1 MCSSD
6 LVLPTL
12 RALALAL
19 LAAPL
24 VALAQ
29 PYPNKPVRAVVGF
42 ATGGQIDAIT
52 RIVANKMAEGFKQQI
67 VVENRPGASSSIAA
81 DLVAKSPPDGYTF
94 YFSTN
99 SVAVNHILSP
109 RTSPE
114 PIKSFAPVSM
124 IATAEAVL
132 LVNHELPVKSVK
144 DLVAYAKTNAGKM
157 NYATTSIGSPAF
169 LGMELLKH
177 LTGLPA
183 EMILYKDVNQAGVDT
198 ASGRVQMW
206 MTLLTP
212 SLPLIQAGK
221 LRPIAVSGPRRMRSI
236 PDAPTFQELGMPT
249 LQAASWYAI
258 LAPAGTPRE
267 ILNRVSEEA
276 RRAMQFQDV
285 KDKLAT
291 MAIEPG
297 GTTPEELSRYLSD
310 EMDRIRLLVK
320 LGALKPE

>member
-1 MCSSD
+1 MKF
-6 LVLPTL
+6 TL
-12 RALALAL
+12 AIASAAIAL
-19 LAAPL
+19 PL
-24 VALAQ
+24 VAGGAHAQ
-29 PYPNKPVRAVVGF
+29 GYPNKPVRAVVGF
-42 ATGGQIDAIT
+42 AVGGQIDAIT
-52 RIVANKMAEGFKQQI
+52 RIVAAKMSDGLKQQM

-81 DLVAKSPPDGYTF
+81 EIVAKAPPDGYTY
-94 YFSTN
+94 YFTTN
-99 SVAVNHILSP
+99 AVAVNHILSP
-109 RTSPE
+109 KTSPE

-124 IATAEAVL
+124 IATAESVL

-144 DLVAYAKTNAGKM
+144 ELVSYAKGHSGKM

-169 LGMELLKH
+169 LGMEMLKY
-177 LTGLPA
+177 LTGIPA

-198 ASGRVQMW
+198 ASGRVQLW

-221 LRPIAVSGPRRMRSI
+221 LRPIAVSGPRRLRAI
-236 PDAPTFQELGMPT
+236 PEVPTFQELGMPT

-267 ILNRVSEEA
+267 FVARVSTEA
-276 RRAMQFQDV
+276 ARAMQFQDV

-297 GTTPEELSRYLSD
+297 GTTPEETSRYLSE
-310 EMDRIRLLVK
+310 EMERIRLLVK
-320 LGALKPE
+320 IGALKPE

>member
-1 MCSSD
+1 MRITLAVASACIA
-6 LVLPTL
+6 LP
-12 RALALAL
+12 LASTGAH
-19 LAAPL
+19 
-24 VALAQ
+24 AQ
-29 PYPNKPVRAVVGF
+29 GYPNKPVRAVVGF
-42 ATGGQIDAIT
+42 AVGGQIDAIT
-52 RIVANKMAEGFKQQI
+52 RIVAAKMSDGLKQQM

-81 DLVAKSPPDGYTF
+81 EIVAKAPPDGYTY
-94 YFSTN
+94 YFTTN
-99 SVAVNHILSP
+99 AVAVNHILSP
-109 RTSPE
+109 KTSPE

-124 IATAEAVL
+124 IATAESVL

-144 DLVAYAKTNAGKM
+144 ELVSYAKGHSGKM

-169 LGMELLKH
+169 LGMEMLKY
-177 LTGLPA
+177 LTGIPA

-198 ASGRVQMW
+198 ASGRVQLW

-221 LRPIAVSGPRRMRSI
+221 LRPIAVSGPRRLRAI
-236 PDAPTFQELGMPT
+236 PEVPTFQELGMPT

-267 ILNRVSEEA
+267 FVARISTEA
-276 RRAMQFQDV
+276 ARAMQFQDV

-297 GTTPEELSRYLSD
+297 GTSPEETSRYLSE

-320 LGALKPE
+320 IGALKPE

>member
-1 MCSSD
+1 M
-6 LVLPTL
+6 LPTL

-19 LAAPL
+19 LAAPFL
-24 VALAQ
+24 ALAQ

-177 LTGLPA
+177 
-183 EMILYKDVNQAGVDT
+183 MAGVDIQHIPFRGSGPAVT
-198 ASGRVQMW
+198 ETISGRVW
-206 MTLLTP
+206 STARIIP
-212 SLPLIQAGK
+212 G
-221 LRPIAVSGPRRMRSI
+221 MR
-236 PDAPTFQELGMPT
+236 
-249 LQAASWYAI
+249 
-258 LAPAGTPRE
+258 
-267 ILNRVSEEA
+267 
-276 RRAMQFQDV
+276 
-285 KDKLAT
+285 
-291 MAIEPG
+291 
-297 GTTPEELSRYLSD
+297 
-310 EMDRIRLLVK
+310 
-320 LGALKPE
+320 